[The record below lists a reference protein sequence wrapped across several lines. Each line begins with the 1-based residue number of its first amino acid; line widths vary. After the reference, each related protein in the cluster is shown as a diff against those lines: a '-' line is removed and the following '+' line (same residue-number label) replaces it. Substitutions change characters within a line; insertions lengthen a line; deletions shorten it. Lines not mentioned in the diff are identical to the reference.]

1 MRIYNTFFTGLKDY
15 TQDKRGDIGAWVRE
29 ACVAG
34 LQVLLRFIPVITF
47 VRKSICRGSHCFWQ
61 NVVRKY

>member
-34 LQVLLRFIPVITF
+34 LQVLLRFIQVF
-47 VRKSICRGSHCFWQ
+47 ASIC
-61 NVVRKY
+61 KKIDL

>member
-34 LQVLLRFIPVITF
+34 LQVLLLLIQ
-47 VRKSICRGSHCFWQ
+47 KL
-61 NVVRKY
+61 